1 MPRAARP
8 VTFDAMDATKKIR
21 NHSVTGADGG
31 VYVSGTTPVEG
42 NFYAIQIVA
51 NNSSVTV
58 EGNVENA
65 SGLAGQAFPT
75 GFILYGRFNKVT
87 LGGGAHSA
95 ILYKV

>member
-1 MPRAARP
+1 MPRAARL

-31 VYVSGTTPVEG
+31 VYVFGTTPVEG

-51 NNSSVTV
+51 DNSSVTV

-65 SGLAGQAFPT
+65 TALGLVTLPT